1 MLAEFRLPALSP
13 EAGGCV
19 AEGRWMPDMSPVRAG
34 GSVFDAEQTLH
45 LPGTRHVM
53 SARRPLLQQHC
64 GASGLNAQF
73 REESEFTRVTLT
85 A

>member
-1 MLAEFRLPALSP
+1 MPKEFPPTTVLAEIRLPALFP

-19 AEGRWMPDMSPVRAG
+19 AEGRWMPDMSPVRVD

-53 SARRPLLQQHC
+53 SARRLL
-64 GASGLNAQF
+64 L
-73 REESEFTRVTLT
+73 
-85 A
+85 